1 MKTGTSSAGFF
12 MPKKL
17 PAFPVDSIRKG
28 LLQAQA
34 HARGQTPKGTRVYT
48 PEAVDVAQL
57 RERLGLTQEQFAA
70 RFGFSVA
77 TLRHWERGDRRPT
90 GASLVLLNVIH
101 RNPKAVLAALS

>member
-1 MKTGTSSAGFF
+1 MQ
-12 MPKKL
+12 KKL
-17 PAFPVDSIRKG
+17 PAYLFDSMREG

-101 RNPKAVLAALS
+101 RNPKAAMAALS